1 MSGMMSAAAGANRK
15 AMSTRGN
22 RAGKRKD
29 ETNDL
34 AAIFSKESPTQMQ
47 KLRLLVP
54 ILGALFLFAAPAR
67 LSAQAASHLEF
78 GGDYNYLHAN
88 APPGGCGC
96 FSAMGGDGWIG
107 FRATKELSIVGEFAS
122 QSASNI
128 SGTPASIRMYTFMGG
143 PRFTIRSR
151 RRLMPFGKTYAGIAH
166 ASGDLVPNNSG
177 LPSSANVLA
186 FSVGGGAD
194 FAISSS
200 LSIRL
205 IDVDYLYTRF
215 NNGTNDHQNNVRLAA
230 GIVIRLGNN

>member
-1 MSGMMSAAAGANRK
+1 MNGTMSHLLKAHSGREGNLHHRRSKISVAN
-15 AMSTRGN
+15 
-22 RAGKRKD
+22 
-29 ETNDL
+29 
-34 AAIFSKESPTQMQ
+34 FPKESLAQMP
-47 KLRLLVP
+47 KLRLLAL
-54 ILGALFLFAAPAR
+54 ILCGLFLLASPAR
-67 LSAQAASHLEF
+67 LSAQGSSRLEF
-78 GGDYNYLHAN
+78 GGDYNYLHTN

-96 FSAMGGDGWIG
+96 FNAMGGDGWVG
-107 FRATKELSIVGEFAS
+107 FRSTKEFSIVGEFAS

-151 RRLMPFGKTYAGIAH
+151 RRLMPFGKFYVGGAH

-186 FSVGGGAD
+186 FAAGGGAD
-194 FAISSS
+194 FGISPG

-215 NNGTNDHQNNVRLAA
+215 NNGTNNHQDNVRLAA
-230 GIVIRLGNN
+230 GIVIRLGNQ